1 MANPRIRVLIVDDS
15 AVVRKLVTEA
25 LANDPEI
32 EVVGT
37 ALDPY
42 LARDKIVQLKPDVLT
57 LDIEMPRMD
66 GLTFLKIIM
75 EERPL
80 PVIILSSLTKAGS
93 TQAIEALRLGA
104 VDVLGKPGGSFSF
117 GDLGPQLIQKIKAAA
132 VAKLRRPT
140 PTQSPFRTR
149 ISNTPPAAPTTPVS
163 RARPGAKLPPGPA
176 PVAPGAGTLPP
187 IVIPASAART
197 GSWATPT
204 SQTPFKGVSLGANP
218 VPKDPNRRI
227 ILLGASTGGTE
238 ALREVLTHL
247 PGDLPGIAI
256 VQHIPAHFSKAFA
269 DRLSQSCAFEVR
281 EARDGDVLTPGL
293 ALVAPGNFHM
303 MLQWTG
309 QVYRARIADGPTIW
323 HQRPA
328 VDLMFKS
335 AADLAGPNAIA
346 GILTGMGKD
355 GAEGLLKLRE
365 RGATTF
371 SQDEESSVV
380 YGMPR
385 VAWEMGGSQR
395 QLPLDRIADFIIHAV
410 AQQQGSSH
418 ASSAAAASSS
428 VDRV

>member
-1 MANPRIRVLIVDDS
+1 MANSRIRVLIIDDS

-93 TQAIEALRLGA
+93 SQAIEALRLGA

-117 GDLGPQLIQKIKAAA
+117 GDLGPQLIQKIKGAAI
-132 VAKLRRPT
+132 AKLRRPT
-140 PTQSPFRTR
+140 PTQSPFRTAL
-149 ISNTPPAAPTTPVS
+149 STTPPATKTQAPI
-163 RARPGAKLPPGPA
+163 AKSS
-176 PVAPGAGTLPP
+176 TLPP

-197 GSWATPT
+197 GSWATPST
-204 SQTPFKGVSLGANP
+204 QTPFKGLVPGP
-218 VPKDPNRRI
+218 HPIPKDPARRI

-247 PGDLPGIAI
+247 PSDLPGIAI

-293 ALVAPGNFHM
+293 ALIAPGNFHM

-309 QVYRARIADGPTIW
+309 AVYRARIADGPTIW

-395 QLPLDRIADFIIHAV
+395 QLSVDRIADFIIQAV
-410 AQQQGSSH
+410 AQQQS
-418 ASSAAAASSS
+418 APRPATQAAAGSTVERA
-428 VDRV
+428 